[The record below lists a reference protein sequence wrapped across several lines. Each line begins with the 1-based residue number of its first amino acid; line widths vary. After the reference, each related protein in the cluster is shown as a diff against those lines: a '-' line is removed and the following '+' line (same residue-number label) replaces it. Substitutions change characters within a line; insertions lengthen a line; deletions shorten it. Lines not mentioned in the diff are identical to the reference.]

1 MLKKSLFT
9 FITRA
14 INSSGSVLLSL
25 VLAIYFSSDGIGTY
39 MIAIAVLLGVNMLA
53 RYGSDLYLLKNCSIH
68 YIDKNFS
75 SFKSEIISSIK
86 FVLCSA
92 SICSVFIFIISLYV
106 VYFEENLRL
115 GVLLSVFS
123 FIIPLLCFLTQ
134 ISTLFKSILKP
145 ELAPFFE
152 FSNINFILL

>member
-53 RYGSDLYLLKNCSIH
+53 RYGSDLGNDH
-68 YIDKNFS
+68 VD
-75 SFKSEIISSIK
+75 
-86 FVLCSA
+86 
-92 SICSVFIFIISLYV
+92 
-106 VYFEENLRL
+106 
-115 GVLLSVFS
+115 
-123 FIIPLLCFLTQ
+123 
-134 ISTLFKSILKP
+134 
-145 ELAPFFE
+145 
-152 FSNINFILL
+152 